1 LVFVDKKE
9 TNESSVVEVFRMNRV
24 SAAMSNAISISC
36 CSPKWL
42 KLLLSVLAACSGGV
56 G

>member
-9 TNESSVVEVFRMNRV
+9 TNESDRV

-42 KLLLSVLAACSGGV
+42 RLLLSALAACSGGV